1 MIGITKKEL
10 IDFDPWQYDNQ
21 QDLLN
26 AILKEC
32 HELDPWLTIGDAPKD
47 RYILIFD
54 GMARS
59 KVVAKFDLAI
69 GLYLDRCR
77 VAVYASHYKELPED
91 PK

>member
-1 MIGITKKEL
+1 MIGISKEKL
-10 IDFDPWQYDNQ
+10 ANINPWVFETQR
-21 QDLLN
+21 DLLDF
-26 AILKEC
+26 IIDCCK
-32 HELDPWLTIGDAPKD
+32 ELDPWLPIEDAPKD